1 MWLGES
7 THTLDNKNRVFLPKR
22 FQDGLERSAEGNL
35 SAILTR
41 GFEGC
46 LFLFS
51 TRGFQ
56 AVLERLNTQAFEGA
70 DARLMQRLFF
80 SSSNALELDSAGRL
94 LVPEKLKTLV
104 GIDKEVVMVG
114 VIDRIEIWPAETW
127 RAMEAKH
134 GNDFDRLDRV
144 ICGENPRASARSDG
158 T

>member
-7 THTLDNKNRVFLPKR
+7 KHSLDNKNRLFLPKR
-22 FQDGLERSAEGNL
+22 FQEGLERGAEGNL
-35 SAILTR
+35 TAILTR

-56 AVLERLNTQAFEGA
+56 GVLERLNTQAFEGA

-80 SSSNALELDSAGRL
+80 SSSTALELDSACRL
-94 LVPEKLKTLV
+94 LVPEKLKSLV
-104 GIDKEVVMVG
+104 GIDKEVVMIG
-114 VIDRIEIWPAETW
+114 VIDRIEVWPAETW
-127 RAMEAKH
+127 AALEAKH

-144 ICGENPRASARSDG
+144 ICGDTPRASARNQDG
-158 T
+158 

>member
-22 FQDGLERSAEGNL
+22 FQEGLERGAEGSL
-35 SAILTR
+35 TAVLTR

-51 TRGFQ
+51 KPGFQ
-56 AVLERLNTQAFEGA
+56 TVLERLNTQAFEGA

-80 SSSNALELDSAGRL
+80 SSSNALDLDSAGRL
-94 LVPEKLKTLV
+94 LLPEKLKTLA

-127 RAMEAKH
+127 RALEAKH

-144 ICGENPRASARSDG
+144 ICGDNGRASTRTNG